1 MGEKRREDEN
11 RVNIVNWLNKVNE
24 EKERRKEREK
34 RRMLERGRVE
44 RVMGRRGL
52 RYFRVKTLV
61 FTLEE
66 GEGGRVWIEK
76 IEKGSEHC

>member
-1 MGEKRREDEN
+1 MN
-11 RVNIVNWLNKVNE
+11 
-24 EKERRKEREK
+24 ERRKGKERYGERGKVWRGKVWREERYGEREK
-34 RRMLERGRVE
+34 
-44 RVMGRRGL
+44 GRRGL